1 MKKMTPILII
11 VVLGLLVGGVFLFR
25 ELRRAPLMPPDYD
38 HPAKPVN
45 DWQRSIKI
53 DPRTDYTGAGSKKA
67 PVPERL
73 RMEEQRQ
80 RPEEGRN

>member
-1 MKKMTPILII
+1 
-11 VVLGLLVGGVFLFR
+11 
-25 ELRRAPLMPPDYD
+25 MPPDYD

-45 DWQRSIKI
+45 DWQRSIQI

>member
-11 VVLGLLVGGVFLFR
+11 VVLGLLAGGVLLIR

-38 HPAKPVN
+38 QPVRPVN

-53 DPRTDYTGAGSKKA
+53 DPRTDYTGVRPENA
-67 PVPERL
+67 PIPERL
-73 RMEEQRQ
+73 RLEEQRQ

>member
-25 ELRRAPLMPPDYD
+25 ELRRAPLMPPDYG

-45 DWQRSIKI
+45 DWQRSIQI